1 MIINSFKSSIVTYLN
16 PANHYPARITKTEKD
31 FGKKLDFKD
40 MNFPVKIRD
49 NHKIEKYNSISIS
62 VFYYENKENIQ
73 SMYQKNVAKKIML
86 IYY

>member
-1 MIINSFKSSIVTYLN
+1 MIIKCFKSSIVRYLN
-16 PANHYPARITKTEKD
+16 PANHHPARITKTEKG

-49 NHKIEKYNSISIS
+49 IHKIEKHNSISIS
-62 VFYYENKENIQ
+62 VFGYENKENIQ
-73 SMYQKNVAKKIML
+73 SMYQKNVVKKIML